1 MQKTIPVRQRIISN
15 ILWFAGSLGLAF
27 VVWLFAVSARDP
39 IEERRLA
46 ERAEIQFV
54 YDDEIMILTDVSS
67 ETAIIRARGQR
78 SNLSLLTVDDMTVT
92 ADLSTLPPGTH
103 QVVLAADSRRD
114 HVVVDTVPRQVT
126 VTLELRESRLVP
138 ITLDYVGELPAGF
151 IMGDPEVSAMQTTV
165 RGAASLVEQVEG
177 AALQIDLENQRSP
190 IVTSARLVPLDANG
204 TVVQDVTLDPAQVDI
219 SISISQRPDVR
230 EVSVQPNLI
239 GVDALPEGY
248 VLTGLNYEPRS
259 VLVSGPSAVLES
271 LPETF
276 YTEPITLSD
285 RTGDFE
291 VSVPVILPSRELV
304 IISGQTINVAVGIT
318 AQTANRQFDG
328 VPVEIIGLA
337 DGYRAAITPNEV
349 TLLITGPQPTLD
361 ALRQQDLR
369 AILDLNGLAAGN
381 YQLSPEP
388 SLSLEQLSDV
398 RISVLPASIDVRIED
413 ALATPASDT
422 N

>member
-1 MQKTIPVRQRIISN
+1 MQKPLPVRQRIISN
-15 ILWFAGSLGLAF
+15 ILWFVGSLVLAF

-46 ERAEIQFV
+46 ERADIQFV
-54 YDDEIMILTDVSS
+54 FDDETMILTDASS
-67 ETAIIRARGQR
+67 ATAVVRARGQR
-78 SNLSLLTVDDMTVT
+78 SNLSLLTVDDITLT
-92 ADLSTLPPGTH
+92 ANLRDLPPGTH
-103 QVVLAADSRRD
+103 QVVLSADSRRD
-114 HVVVDTVPRQVT
+114 HVFVDTVPRQVT

-138 ITLDYVGELPAGF
+138 ITIDYVGELPAGF
-151 IMGDPEVSAMQTTV
+151 IMGDPEVSAMQATV
-165 RGAASLVEQVEG
+165 RGAASLVAQVEG
-177 AALQIDLENQRSP
+177 ASLQINLESQRSAL
-190 IVTSARLVPLDANG
+190 VTSARLVPLDANG
-204 TVVQDVTLDPAQVDI
+204 TVVQDLTLEPAQVDV

-259 VLVSGPSAVLES
+259 VLVSGPAAVLES

-276 YTEPITLSD
+276 FTDPIELSD

-291 VSVPVILPSRELV
+291 VSVPVVLPSRDLV

-328 VPVEIIGLA
+328 VQVEIIGLG
-337 DGYRAAITPNEV
+337 DGYKAAITPNEV
-349 TLLITGPQPTLD
+349 TLLITGPQPALD

-369 AILDLNGLAAGN
+369 AILDLNGLAAGS

-388 SLSLEQLSDV
+388 SLSLEQLADV

-413 ALATPASDT
+413 ALATPAAS